1 MNWKLTVIGLGFV
14 IALLVAA
21 SVFGISTDAGIP
33 GPVTIYY
40 PTATLSGITMYG
52 WIYSTSTAPNQYA
65 PVIAQSISSINAPPQ
80 GQTIS
85 KSVTVSLPNPLMPN
99 CPTSTVAIT
108 ASLSMNSA
116 SLNNI
121 LVYAAGITTK
131 SGTLNNVVIVSSG
144 LPYVVNQTIGS
155 ATMNGLTVDA
165 YYVSVGSMS
174 YGGLNVTVT
183 PPALITCSSSGVST
197 SNTVSG
203 S

>member
-21 SVFGISTDAGIP
+21 SVFGISSDANIP

-52 WIYSTSTAPNQYA
+52 WIYSTATAPNQYA
-65 PVIAQSISSINAPPQ
+65 PVIAQSISSINAPD

-85 KSVTVSLPNPLMPN
+85 KSITVQLPNPFMQN
-99 CPTSTVAIT
+99 CPTSTVTIN

-116 SLNNI
+116 TLNNI
-121 LVYAAGITTK
+121 LVYAAGITTT
-131 SGTLNNVVIVSSG
+131 SGTLNNVVIVSSS

-155 ATMNGLTVDA
+155 ATMNGLTVNA

-174 YGGLNVTVT
+174 YNGLSVTVT
-183 PPALITCSSSGVST
+183 PALITCSSSGVST

>member
-40 PTATLSGITMYG
+40 PTATLNGVTMYG

-65 PVIAQSISSINAPPQ
+65 PVIAQSIASINAPQ

-85 KSVTVSLPNPLMPN
+85 KSVTVLLPNPFMPN
-99 CPTSTVAIT
+99 CQSSTVTIT
-108 ASLSMNSA
+108 ASLSMSSA
-116 SLNNI
+116 SLSNI
-121 LVYAAGITTK
+121 LVYASGITTT
-131 SGTLNNVVIVSSG
+131 SGTLNNVVIISST
-144 LPYVVNQTIGS
+144 LPYVVNQTINS
-155 ATMNGLTVDA
+155 ATMNGLTVNA

-174 YGGLNVTVT
+174 YNNLNVTVT
-183 PPALITCSSSGVST
+183 PALITCNSSGVTT
-197 SNTVSG
+197 SNVVSG